1 MGTFMTTTHSLQ
13 RSLRVTASVAL
24 VSIIA
29 SACSRAP
36 ATEPPPRPLRTT
48 IVESSAAGYATTY
61 TAEVRSR
68 YESDLSFQVS
78 GKLIARHVDV
88 GAKVRKGEAL
98 AQLDQTDQRVG
109 VEAASS
115 AVNAARA
122 ELERARTE
130 ETRYRDLFERGL
142 TTAATYFAQQTA
154 VKTAQSKL
162 EQAAAELKLNEQRL
176 AYTTL
181 RSDADGVI
189 TRVMAEVGAVMSA
202 GQRVLSVAQ
211 PSELEAVFDVP
222 DGRIDDVRAADVARI
237 ALLTAPMAQYPA
249 RVREISPSADPVTRT
264 YQVKTTLPNPP
275 SALRLGMNV
284 TVTLSNAARP
294 SAIALPATALFQHDR
309 APAVWIV
316 NKDLSLALRPVTV
329 ERYESDRVLIASGLE
344 LGERV
349 ATAGVH
355 KLAAG
360 EHVRLLEGA
369 QR

>member
-1 MGTFMTTTHSLQ
+1 MKINI
-13 RSLRVTASVAL
+13 SLRVA
-24 VSIIA
+24 VSLLLAGIVTG
-29 SACSRAP
+29 CSRAP
-36 ATEPPPRPLRTT
+36 SPELPARPLRTT
-48 IVESSAAGYATTY
+48 VVESSAAGHTTTY

-68 YESDLSFQVS
+68 YETDLSFQVG

-98 AQLDQTDQRVG
+98 AQLDQTDQRVS
-109 VEAASS
+109 VDAARS
-115 AVNAARA
+115 ALNAARA

-142 TTAATYFAQQTA
+142 TTAATYFAQQTT
-154 VKTAQSKL
+154 VKTAQSKVD
-162 EQAAAELKLNEQRL
+162 QAAAELKLNEQRL
-176 AYTTL
+176 GYTTL
-181 RSDADGVI
+181 RSDADGVV

-202 GQRVLSVAQ
+202 GQRVVSVAQ

-222 DGRIDDVRAADVARI
+222 DGRIDEVRAADVAHI
-237 ALLTAPMAQYPA
+237 ALLNAPTEHYPV

-275 SALRLGMNV
+275 AALRLGMNV
-284 TVTLSNAARP
+284 TVALSNADRP
-294 SAIALPATALFQHDR
+294 SAIALPATALFQHDH

-316 NKDLSLALRPVTV
+316 NTDLTLALREVKV
-329 ERYESDRVLIASGLE
+329 ERYESDRVLIASGLT

-360 EHVRLLEGA
+360 DRVRLIEGA